1 MHINGFELTCPRC
14 GSAITLSNSG
24 EARCPSQGDVFVCMD
39 GIWRFLLSER
49 QNYYSV
55 FIDEYQHIRQA
66 EGRGSEDPEYY
77 RHLPYTDSSGRM
89 SGDWRIRATS
99 FRIFLKKVLQPLERS
114 IGKPLKCLDMGAGNA
129 WLSNQLAQRGHLVA
143 AIDLLTNDWDGL
155 GAYLHYES
163 TILPVQAE
171 FDRLPFEIQ
180 QCDLVI
186 FNASLH
192 YSTDYMKTLKEA
204 FRVLKP
210 GGKIIVLDTPVY
222 HSYESGQ
229 QMVEE
234 RQAQFMSLYG
244 FPSNALPSENFL
256 TYARID
262 QLSQLLRVQWCSFR
276 PNYGLSWS
284 LRPWIAKLTG
294 RREPAVFFVLVW
306 ESSV

>member
-14 GSAITLSNSG
+14 GLALSLSNTG
-24 EARCPSQGDVFVCMD
+24 EARCPSQGDVYLCID

-49 QNYYSV
+49 KAHFSV
-55 FIDEYQHIRQA
+55 FMDEYQLIRQA
-66 EGRGSEDPEYY
+66 EGRGSADPEYY
-77 RHLPYTDSSGRM
+77 RLLPYKDLTGRM
-89 SGDWRIRATS
+89 SGDWRIRASS
-99 FRIFLKKVLQPLERS
+99 FRVFLRKVLQPMERS

-129 WLSNQLAQRGHLVA
+129 WLSNRLAQRGHLVA

-155 GAYLHYES
+155 GAHLQYEA
-163 TILPVQAE
+163 TLLPVQAE

-192 YSTDYMKTLKEA
+192 YSPAYTKTLKEA
-204 FRVLKP
+204 KRVLKP

-222 HSYESGQ
+222 HSPESGQ

-234 RQAQFMSLYG
+234 RQARFMNLYG

-262 QLSQLLRVQWCSFR
+262 QLSQWLGVQWRAFK
-276 PNYGLSWS
+276 PYYGLSWS
-284 LRPWIAKLTG
+284 LRPWIAKMTG
-294 RREPAVFFVLVW
+294 RREPAEFFVLVLG
-306 ESSV
+306 SSD